1 MVDQHTEERV
11 CIRELQAE
19 IASLKDALR
28 EEKIKMCK
36 VIALMEES
44 VHGHEANIRKAREIA
59 G

>member
-1 MVDQHTEERV
+1 MVDHQTELEIVRAASER
-11 CIRELQAE
+11 E
-19 IASLKDALR
+19 IKALKEALAA
-28 EEKIKMCK
+28 EKIKMCK